1 MSPYRLVYGKTCHL
15 LVEIKHKAYWAI
27 KSINIDFNLA
37 GGRRLLQLREL
48 EEHRLHAYENV
59 KIYKDKIKY

>member
-1 MSPYRLVYGKTCHL
+1 MSPYQLVYEKTCHL
-15 LVEIKHKAYWAI
+15 PVEIKHKAYWAI